1 MKNQKGISLI
11 AIIIIIAII
20 IVGIIIFSSNS
31 KPGYE
36 LNVAN
41 KEALALSELRLA
53 IAKGRLNGSGFIT
66 TDEFSTLG
74 KIVKNADS
82 NNQWFSSNQGILYG
96 DTYDTSDQYVT
107 VISDGTYVA
116 TFTTKEK
123 STGPSLGDIETYL
136 IDYTFEKKSFKGYQF
151 YVTDDFKKDSSYYSN

>member
-1 MKNQKGISLI
+1 MRNQKGITLI

-20 IVGIIIFSSNS
+20 ILCIIIFSNT

-36 LNVAN
+36 LNIAN
-41 KEALALSELRLA
+41 KECLALSELRLA
-53 IAKGRLNGSGFIT
+53 IAKAHLNGSGFIT
-66 TDEFSTLG
+66 TDEFNTLG

-82 NNQWFSSNQGILYG
+82 NNEWFSSNQGILYG
-96 DTYDTSDQYVT
+96 DTYDTSDQDVT
-107 VISDGTYVA
+107 VISDGIYVA

-136 IDYTFEKKSFKGYQF
+136 IEYTFEQKSFKGYQF
-151 YVTDDFKKDSSYYSN
+151 YVTDDFEKDSSYYTT